1 MRVTTRSLLHS
12 AQRLNDIVKDDQKVC
27 FLRYSVFGFVFSLAI
42 ETY

>member
-12 AQRLNDIVKDDQKVC
+12 AQRLNDIVKDDRKVC
-27 FLRYSVFGFVFSLAI
+27 LVLFSSLFSVCFI